1 MPSSR
6 ALLRPAILVLLREH
20 DDYGYALIERLAA
33 AGLDHVDPAALYRTL
48 RALEEEGSLR
58 SRWAGAERGAPR
70 RVYALTGAGEGQ
82 LRQSLAVL
90 ADQRDTVAR
99 LVDRGLER
107 PVTQPSRPRRSSAG
121 QPDRL
126 LRSV

>member
-20 DDYGYALIERLAA
+20 DDYGYALVERLAA

-48 RALEEEGSLR
+48 RALEEEGCLR

-70 RVYALTGAGEGQ
+70 RVYALTGAGESQ
-82 LRQSLAVL
+82 LRLLLAVL

-107 PVTQPSRPRRSSAG
+107 PVTQPSRPSTSSAG
-121 QPDRL
+121 QPERL